1 MSRRNR
7 SQVAFSLFAFQ
18 DIITAVT
25 AIMILLVLIL
35 SLELI
40 TRKHEASAA
49 DPATSRA
56 ALAATI
62 ASLEKLVGLL
72 VSAVPTNEPRPLI
85 RRTQSELER
94 DVRIVEDQAA
104 RAAADAAAAEAVEGR
119 ARALAAAAIARL
131 QDAEELRRET
141 SAIEQEA
148 ARAEA
153 EAKNIAMENERETD
167 RLAQRREELVEQPS
181 PGAELVF
188 NAPED
193 FDRQAWIVEVS
204 EDGLTVVQ
212 LGTNTRQ
219 ELGDDLDRGSKAAA
233 WAAGLDP
240 AGDHALVLVRP
251 SGVDREDAVRTL
263 LGDEAIPFGVDFI
276 GEDQVVRDGTGEAK
290 EAGDIPEAR
299 Q

>member
-7 SQVAFSLFAFQ
+7 SQAAFSLFAFQ

-35 SLELI
+35 TLELV

-49 DPATSRA
+49 DPKTSRA
-56 ALAATI
+56 ALTAMV
-62 ASLEKLVGLL
+62 ASLEKLVGML
-72 VSAVPTNEPRPLI
+72 VATVPPDDPRPLA
-85 RRTQSELER
+85 RRTKAELER

-104 RAAADAAAAEAVEGR
+104 QAAADAEAAKAVEGR

-131 QDAEELRRET
+131 QDADELRKET
-141 SAIEQEA
+141 AAIEQEA
-148 ARAEA
+148 ARSEA
-153 EAKNIAMENERETD
+153 EAKNIALENERETE
-167 RLAQRREELVEQPS
+167 RLVQRRQELVEQPS

-188 NAPED
+188 NAPQD

-212 LGTNTRQ
+212 LGTNKRQ
-219 ELGDDLDRGSKAAA
+219 ELGGDLEAGSRAAA

-240 AGDHALVLVRP
+240 ASDHALVLVRP
-251 SGVDREDAVRTL
+251 SGVDREDAVRAL

-290 EAGDIPEAR
+290 EAGDIPEAG
-299 Q
+299 

>member
-35 SLELI
+35 TLELI

-72 VSAVPTNEPRPLI
+72 VSAVPTNEPRPLT
-85 RRTQSELER
+85 RRTKAELER
-94 DVRIVEDQAA
+94 DVRIVSDQAA
-104 RAAADAAAAEAVEGR
+104 RAAADAEAARAVEGR

-131 QDAEELRRET
+131 ENAEELREEVA
-141 SAIEQEA
+141 AIQEQA

-153 EAKNIAMENERETD
+153 EAKNLALENELETE
-167 RLAQRREELVEQPS
+167 RLTKRREELVEKPS

-188 NAPED
+188 NAPQD

-204 EDGLTVVQ
+204 GGGLTVVK
-212 LGTNTRQ
+212 LGTNKRQ
-219 ELGDDLDRGSKAAA
+219 ELGGNVENGSKAAA

-240 AGDHALVLVRP
+240 TSDHALVLVRP
-251 SGVDREDAVRTL
+251 SGVDREDAVRAL
-263 LGDEAIPFGVDFI
+263 LGDEDIPFGVDFI
-276 GEDQVVRDGTGEAK
+276 GEDQVVRDGSGEAK
-290 EAGDIPEAR
+290 DAGDIPEAG
-299 Q
+299 

>member
-35 SLELI
+35 TLELI

-49 DPATSRA
+49 DSATSRA

-72 VSAVPTNEPRPLI
+72 ASTVPTNEPRPLI
-85 RRTQSELER
+85 RRTQAELER

-104 RAAADAAAAEAVEGR
+104 RAAADGEAARAVEGR

-131 QDAEELRRET
+131 QTAEELREEVA
-141 SAIEQEA
+141 AIQTQA

-153 EAKNIAMENERETD
+153 EAKNLAIENELETE
-167 RLAQRREELVEQPS
+167 RLAKRREELVEQPS

-188 NAPED
+188 NAPQD

-204 EDGLTVVQ
+204 GDGLTAVK
-212 LGTNTRQ
+212 LGTNKRQ
-219 ELGDDLDRGSKAAA
+219 ELGGDVEKGSKAAA
-233 WAAGLDP
+233 WVAGLDP
-240 AGDHALVLVRP
+240 TSDHALVLVRP
-251 SGVDREDAVRTL
+251 SGVDREDAVRAL
-263 LGDEAIPFGVDFI
+263 LGDEDIPFGVDFI
-276 GEDQVVRDGTGEAK
+276 GEDQVVRDGSGEAK
-290 EAGDIPEAR
+290 DAGDIPEAG
-299 Q
+299 